1 MSGPVLSIRDLTVK
15 VPIDGET
22 RTLIDAVSLDLARGE
37 ILGLVGESG
46 SGKSMICRAIVK
58 LLPSSAIA
66 ITGGSIL
73 LEGRE
78 LTALDEDVMRAV
90 RGVEIGMIF
99 QNPTS
104 HLDPVM
110 RIGDQ
115 IAEGIRYHQRLGRDQ
130 ARLAAVDILGQ
141 VGFPHPDRQYD
152 SYPHEFSG
160 GMRQRAMIAVA
171 LSCNPKI
178 LIADEPTTA
187 LDVTIQAQILRL
199 LTDLRDKRGLSIIL
213 ITHDL
218 GIVAQTCDSI
228 AVLRNGQLLEH
239 GPKRRV
245 LADPQHA
252 YTVSLLKSHPSMP
265 QERGAMAVTKV
276 AAQSPA
282 RPLLEIDDVVVRFP
296 MPGLRLFS
304 GKKKLI
310 AAVNGVSLRIMPGE
324 TVGIVG
330 ESGSGKSTL
339 ARAILGLTPLTSGH
353 VSFEGSDL
361 ARHRRHTLAKL
372 RTEAAMVFQDP
383 YNALNPRLT
392 IGAMLAEVLT
402 VQGNTPSARIPERI
416 GELLDLVELD
426 HAFVNRCPRSMSGG
440 QCQRAGIARALA
452 VNPKLIIADECVAAL
467 DVTIQAQII
476 DLFRD
481 LKTRMNLTLLFIAHD
496 LAIVRNLCDRVV
508 VMYRGEI
515 VEEGRCGAVFD
526 SPSHAYTAALISA
539 IPNIDPDKPLPRG
552 DLPPLSEPKA
562 VPDLR
567 GQPLISMQYQ
577 QREQRS

>member
-1 MSGPVLSIRDLTVK
+1 MSIPVLSIRDLSVK
-15 VPIDGET
+15 VPIDNEP
-22 RTLIDAVSLDLARGE
+22 RTLIDAVSFDLAKGE

-46 SGKSMICRAIVK
+46 SGKSMICRALVK
-58 LLPSSAIA
+58 LLPSPAIH
-66 ITGGSIL
+66 ITGGSVL
-73 LEGRE
+73 FEGKD
-78 LTALDEDVMRAV
+78 LTALDEDGMRMV
-90 RGVEIGMIF
+90 RGAQIGMIF

-115 IAEGIRYHQRLGRDQ
+115 IAEGIRYHQGLGREQ
-130 ARLAAVDILGQ
+130 ARAAAIEILDQ
-141 VGFPHPDRQYD
+141 VGFPDPARQYD
-152 SYPHEFSG
+152 NYPHEFSG

-171 LSCNPKI
+171 LSCNPKV

-199 LTDLRDKRGLSIIL
+199 LIDLRDKRGLSIIL

-228 AVLRNGQLLEH
+228 AVLRNGRLLEH

-252 YTVSLLKSHPSMP
+252 YTISLLKSHPSMP
-265 QERGAMAVTKV
+265 GEDATSPLMP
-276 AAQSPA
+276 AAQQIRA
-282 RPLLEIDDVVVRFP
+282 RPLLEIDDLVVCFP
-296 MPGLRLFS
+296 TPGLGLF
-304 GKKKLI
+304 KKDKQQI
-310 AAVNGVSLRIMPGE
+310 AAVNGVSLQIMPGE

-353 VSFEGSDL
+353 ISFEGADL
-361 ARHRRHTLAKL
+361 AQQRRQTLAKL
-372 RTEAAMVFQDP
+372 RAEAAMVFQDP

-392 IGAMLAEVLT
+392 IGGMLAEVLR
-402 VQGNTPSARIPERI
+402 VQGKTPPARIPERV

-426 HAFVNRCPRSMSGG
+426 RAFASRRPRSLSGG
-440 QCQRAGIARALA
+440 QCQRVGIARALA
-452 VNPKLIIADECVAAL
+452 VDPKLIIADECVAAL

-476 DLFRD
+476 DLFHD
-481 LKTRMNLTLLFIAHD
+481 LKTRMNLTLVFIAHD

-515 VEEGRCGAVFD
+515 VEEGSCDAVFTN
-526 SPSHAYTAALISA
+526 PRHAYTAALISA
-539 IPNIDPDKPLPRG
+539 IPDIDPDKPL
-552 DLPPLSEPKA
+552 
-562 VPDLR
+562 LR
-567 GQPLISMQYQ
+567 PTTHQPIITTKGTAP
-577 QREQRS
+577 

>member
-15 VPIDGET
+15 VPLDGET
-22 RTLIDAVSLDLARGE
+22 RTLIDAVSFDLAKGE

-46 SGKSMICRAIVK
+46 SGKSMICRALVK
-58 LLPSSAIA
+58 LLPSPAIA

-73 LEGRE
+73 LEGKD
-78 LTALDEDVMRAV
+78 LTALDEDAMRAV
-90 RGVEIGMIF
+90 RGAEIGMIF

-115 IAEGIRYHQRLGRDQ
+115 ITEGIRYHQGLGREQ
-130 ARLAAVDILGQ
+130 ARDAVIEILDQ
-141 VGFPHPDRQYD
+141 VGFPDPKRQYD
-152 SYPHEFSG
+152 NYPHEFSG

-199 LTDLRDKRGLSIIL
+199 LMDLRDRRGLSIIL

-239 GPKRRV
+239 GPKRSV
-245 LADPQHA
+245 LAEPQHA

-265 QERGAMAVTKV
+265 EEGGATPLMP
-276 AAQSPA
+276 AALPIALQ
-282 RPLLEIDDVVVRFP
+282 PLLEIDDLVVRFP
-296 MPGLRLFS
+296 TPGLGIFKK
-304 GKKKLI
+304 GKTEI

-353 VSFEGSDL
+353 VSFAGSDL
-361 ARHRRHTLAKL
+361 AQQRRQTLAKL

-392 IGAMLAEVLT
+392 IGDMLAEVLK
-402 VQGNTPSARIPERI
+402 VQGNTPAARIPERV

-426 HAFVNRCPRSMSGG
+426 RAFATRRPRSLSGG

-452 VNPKLIIADECVAAL
+452 VDPKLIIADECVAAL

-515 VEEGRCGAVFD
+515 VEEGRCDAVFAN
-526 SPSHAYTAALISA
+526 PRHAYTAALIGA
-539 IPNIDPDKPLPRG
+539 IPDIDPDKPLPRG
-552 DLPPLSEPKA
+552 DLPPRSEPKA
-562 VPDLR
+562 APVVR
-567 GQPLISMQYQ
+567 GQPLISMQ
-577 QREQRS
+577 

>member
-1 MSGPVLSIRDLTVK
+1 MSSPVLSIRDLTVK

-22 RTLIDAVSLDLARGE
+22 RTLIDAVSFDLAKGE

-46 SGKSMICRAIVK
+46 SGKSMICRALVK
-58 LLPSSAIA
+58 LLPSPAIA
-66 ITGGSIL
+66 ITGGSVL
-73 LEGRE
+73 LEGRD
-78 LTALDEDVMRAV
+78 LTTLGEDAMREV
-90 RGVEIGMIF
+90 RGAKIGMIF

-115 IAEGIRYHQRLGRDQ
+115 IAEGIRYHQGFGHEQ
-130 ARLAAVDILGQ
+130 ARAAAVEILGQ
-141 VGFPHPDRQYD
+141 VGFPDPERQYD
-152 SYPHEFSG
+152 NYPHEFSG

-199 LTDLRDKRGLSIIL
+199 LMDLRDRRGLSIIL

-228 AVLRNGQLLEH
+228 VVLRNGQLLEH

-245 LADPQHA
+245 LAEPQHA

-265 QERGAMAVTKV
+265 DGGGAVEAVQI
-276 AAQSPA
+276 AQQT
-282 RPLLEIDDVVVRFP
+282 RLQPLLEIDDLVVRFP
-296 MPGLRLFS
+296 TPGLGLFS
-304 GKKKLI
+304 GRKKQI
-310 AAVNGVSLRIMPGE
+310 AAVNGVSLRVMPGE
-324 TVGIVG
+324 TIGIVG

-339 ARAILGLTPLTSGH
+339 ACAILGLTPLSSGH
-353 VSFEGSDL
+353 ITFGGSDL
-361 ARHRRHTLAKL
+361 AQQPRQTLAKL

-392 IGAMLAEVLT
+392 IGDMLAEVLK
-402 VQGNTPSARIPERI
+402 VQGNTPPDGIPERI
-416 GELLDLVELD
+416 GELLDLVELGRE
-426 HAFVNRCPRSMSGG
+426 FMTRRPRSMSGG

-452 VNPKLIIADECVAAL
+452 VNPKLMIADECVAAL

-515 VEEGRCGAVFD
+515 VEEGRCDAVFAN
-526 SPSHAYTAALISA
+526 PRHAYTAALISA
-539 IPNIDPDKPLPRG
+539 IPDIDPDKPLPQG
-552 DLPPLSEPKA
+552 DLPPRNEPKA
-562 VPDLR
+562 APVLR
-567 GQPLISMQYQ
+567 GQPLISMQ
-577 QREQRS
+577 